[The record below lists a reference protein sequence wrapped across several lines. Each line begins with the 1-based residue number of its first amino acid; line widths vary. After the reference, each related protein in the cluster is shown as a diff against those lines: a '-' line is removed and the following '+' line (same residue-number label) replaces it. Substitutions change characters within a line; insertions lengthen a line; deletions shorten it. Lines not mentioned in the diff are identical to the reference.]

1 MNGSLR
7 FLILGLSSLALLMSG
22 VGCRTSAPVWAPE
35 PVDIAPLPVV
45 AKTTI
50 KTRIELPMNFVGGL
64 VVVETQGADG
74 PWRFLID
81 TGSSTCL
88 VSPEYAIRH
97 LRKPVDP
104 TSPKVW
110 LRDASGRA
118 AAAESVLL
126 SRIDFGYA
134 NFQNVRA
141 LVFDCREISDHLG
154 MQIDGVLGFSLFGN
168 ARLTLDYPNR
178 KVIMSSLND
187 ETPLRGSILPVTS
200 HNDVPLIQI
209 TLDNRNLVALIDTG
223 NDGGLTLDPAGLNLD
238 FASPPRRGTLVGTL
252 YGDHEQFAA
261 RLAHTVHL
269 SDHKLVN
276 PIVDLSGTLTSLG
289 GEILKEFEVTFDQSR
304 NLVAFYRPLHD
315 MLLFTPPKLSSGLS
329 FKKFLAYWKVTGI
342 APDSPA
348 EAAGLAVGDLV
359 IRINDEPVEGWTLS
373 RFRALIDDGGTI
385 NYTLIKGQDELTHS
399 VKIFTLVP

>member
-1 MNGSLR
+1 MSLIRRLHLPGIGSLV
-7 FLILGLSSLALLMSG
+7 LLLWG
-22 VGCRTSAPVWAPE
+22 GGCRTPPSSEAV
-35 PVDIAPLPVV
+35 PLELDPMPVV
-45 AKTTI
+45 AQQALA
-50 KTRIELPMNFVGGL
+50 TRIELPMLFVGGL
-64 VVVETQGADG
+64 VVIETQAEDG

-97 LRKPVDP
+97 LKKPVTP
-104 TSPKVW
+104 NAPKVW

-126 SRIDFGYA
+126 DRIDFGPA

-141 LVFDCREISDHLG
+141 LVFDCREISNHLG
-154 MQIDGVLGFSLFGN
+154 MEIHGVLGFSLFSN

-178 KVIMSSLND
+178 KVIMSALQD
-187 ETPLRGSILPVTS
+187 KTPLRGCVLPVTS

-209 TLDNRNLVALIDTG
+209 SLDNRSIVALIDTG
-223 NDGGLTLDPAGLNLD
+223 NDGSVNLDPAGLDLN

-261 RLAHTVHL
+261 RLAHTIYL
-269 SDHKLVN
+269 GDHRIVN

-289 GEILKEFEVTFDQSR
+289 GELLQEFEITFDQSR
-304 NLVAFYRPLHD
+304 NLVAFYRPSHD
-315 MLLFTPPKLSSGLS
+315 MLLFTPPKLSAGVS
-329 FKKFLAYWKVTGI
+329 FEKSLAYWKITAV

-348 EAAGLAVGDLV
+348 HTVGLVPGDLV
-359 IRINDEPVEGWTLS
+359 IRINHEPVENWDLARYRQLVDAGG
-373 RFRALIDDGGTI
+373 FIDFTTI
-385 NYTLIKGQDELTHS
+385 IGRNEIEHP
-399 VKIFTLVP
+399 VKVFTLVP

>member
-1 MNGSLR
+1 MKPPRRIFCLGSGSLT
-7 FLILGLSSLALLMSG
+7 LLLLGG
-22 VGCRTSAPVWAPE
+22 GCRTPTAIETAPIELA
-35 PVDIAPLPVV
+35 ALPVV
-45 AKTTI
+45 AQPTLA
-50 KTRIELPMNFVGGL
+50 TRIELPMQFVGGL
-64 VVVETQGADG
+64 VVIETAAQDG

-97 LRKPVDP
+97 LKKPVNPND
-104 TSPKVW
+104 PKVW

-126 SRIDFGYA
+126 NRIDFGGA

-154 MQIDGVLGFSLFGN
+154 MEIHGVLGFSLFSN

-178 KVIMSSLND
+178 KVIMSALED
-187 ETPLRGSILPVTS
+187 DTPLRGCVLPVTS
-200 HNDVPLIQI
+200 HNNVPLIQI
-209 TLDNRNLVALIDTG
+209 SLDNRSIVALIDTG
-223 NDGGLTLDPAGLNLD
+223 NDGSVNLDPAGLDLT

-261 RLAHTVHL
+261 RLAHTIYL
-269 SDHKLVN
+269 GDHKIVN

-289 GEILKEFEVTFDQSR
+289 GEILQEFEITFDQSE
-304 NLVAFYRPLHD
+304 NLVAFYRPSHD
-315 MLLFTPPKLSSGLS
+315 MLLFTPPKLSAGVS
-329 FKKFLAYWKVTGI
+329 FDKSLAYWKITAV

-348 EAAGLAVGDLV
+348 QTVGLVAGDLV
-359 IRINDEPVEGWTLS
+359 IRINGEPVENWDLARYRQLVDQAG
-373 RFRALIDDGGTI
+373 FIDFTTI
-385 NYTLIKGQDELTHS
+385 IGRDEIVHP
-399 VKIFTLVP
+399 VKVFTLVP